1 MDISW
6 DSGSI
11 GGLNDQVSI
20 ELAQYQMGEDD
31 EDDVV
36 LHSFRKAVETTN
48 TGRSQFVIT
57 TGQEDG

>member
-11 GGLNDQVSI
+11 GDLNDQVSI
-20 ELAQYQMGEDD
+20 ELVRYQKG

-36 LHSFRKAVETTN
+36 LHSFRKAAETSN